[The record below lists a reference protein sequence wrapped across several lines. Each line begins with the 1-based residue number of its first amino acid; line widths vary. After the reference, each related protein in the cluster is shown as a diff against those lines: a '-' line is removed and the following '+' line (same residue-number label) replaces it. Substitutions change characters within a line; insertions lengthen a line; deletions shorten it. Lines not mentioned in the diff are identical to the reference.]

1 MALLT
6 IWIVTTLSLLV
17 ISRIGL
23 FGIEIE
29 NVGTALVFAV
39 VLGLLNAVLRPILGF
54 LSFPLLILSFG
65 MFSVFINAAV
75 FWLAANLVSGFELRR
90 GCFSA
95 LIGPIALAVLNAVIL
110 SIVT

>member
-23 FGIEIE
+23 FGIDIE
-29 NVGTALVFAV
+29 DVGTAVIFSV

-54 LSFPLLILSFG
+54 LLSLIH
-65 MFSVFINAAV
+65 I
-75 FWLAANLVSGFELRR
+75 
-90 GCFSA
+90 
-95 LIGPIALAVLNAVIL
+95 
-110 SIVT
+110 